1 MKILLCVDSSE
12 NSEAAVQVVAT
23 QYPPQKTEV
32 RVFHVLQP
40 VTLSAAP
47 QMDPMYTPEL
57 AAEGSEARKLV
68 DRVAA
73 QLRNAGFKAQPV
85 VAKGD
90 IRESIVD
97 TAEQWPADL
106 IVVGS
111 HGHGGPLRRILL
123 GSVAEFV
130 ARQAPCSVLIARSD
144 AARSK

>member
-1 MKILLCVDSSE
+1 MKILLCVDTSD
-12 NSEAAVQVVAT
+12 NSEAAVRTVAA
-23 QYPPQKTEV
+23 QCHPQETEV

-57 AAEGSEARKLV
+57 AIEGSEARKLV
-68 DRVAA
+68 DCVAD
-73 QLRNAGFKAQPV
+73 QLRKAGFRAQPV

-90 IRESIVD
+90 IRESIVNA
-97 TAEQWPADL
+97 AEQWQADL

-111 HGHGGPLRRILL
+111 HGRGGSLRRMLL

-130 ARQAPCSVLIARSD
+130 ARQAPCSVLIARSR
-144 AARSK
+144 AAH